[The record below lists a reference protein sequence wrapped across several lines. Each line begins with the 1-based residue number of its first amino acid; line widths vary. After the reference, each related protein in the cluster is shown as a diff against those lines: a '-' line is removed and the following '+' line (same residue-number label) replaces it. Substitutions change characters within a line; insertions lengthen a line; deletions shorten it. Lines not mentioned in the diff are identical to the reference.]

1 MNLDAL
7 DLEPDAGVA
16 SPDRG
21 SSLDDVTAHTEIEP
35 DAEPVAAEAVSP
47 ALVEVL
53 GADVALP
60 ALVKWIPDTRV
71 RDAALGA
78 ATVASTIDVGTE
90 AGFLQADR
98 VLADLRACQKAITA
112 HFEEPKA
119 IAFRLHRRISGIE
132 SEWLSPGEA
141 ALRALGGQLYE
152 EQRRRERA
160 AAEVRRLA
168 QEEADRIARE
178 AAAREADEAAAA
190 AVPAPIVEELQARVQ
205 TVRAAPVAPAM
216 PAPKLS
222 GSTTVS
228 TWKAR
233 LSATTG
239 DREPN
244 PDVALMNAAERAGVV
259 DLLRWILEAPD
270 TRLVGIEVNWKY
282 WNARAKADKST
293 LRVPGIEAFEQGSL
307 RGKGGRR

>member
-16 SPDRG
+16 AIAST
-21 SSLDDVTAHTEIEP
+21 DDAVNVGDAELEP
-35 DAEPVAAEAVSP
+35 DPVPEGSVSP

-53 GADVALP
+53 GADAALP
-60 ALVKWIPDTRV
+60 ALVKWVPDTRV

-78 ATVASTIDVGTE
+78 ATIASTVDVTTE
-90 AGFLQADR
+90 AGFVQADR
-98 VLADLRACQKAITA
+98 VLADVRACQKAITE
-112 HFEEPKA
+112 HFAEPKA
-119 IAFRLHRRISGIE
+119 IAFRLHRRITGIE
-132 SEWLSPGEA
+132 GEWLSPGEA
-141 ALRALGGQLYE
+141 ALRALGGRFYD

-160 AAEVRRLA
+160 AAEARRIA

-178 AAAREADEAAAA
+178 AAAREAAEAAAA
-190 AVPAPIVEELQARVQ
+190 AVPAPVVEELQARAQ
-205 TVRAAPVAPAM
+205 TVTAAPVAPAM

-222 GSTTVS
+222 GSTAVT
-228 TWKAR
+228 TWKVR

-244 PDVALMNAAERAGVV
+244 PEVAVMNAAERANVV
-259 DLLRWILEAPD
+259 ELLRWILEAPD
-270 TRLVGIEVNWKY
+270 TRLAGIEVSWKY
-282 WNARAKADKST
+282 WNTRAKADKST
-293 LRVPGIEAFEQGSL
+293 LRVPGIEAFEQGGL